1 MIDFKRINSE
11 CLPILRSLV
20 QSWIPG
26 GRLEGAE
33 YVVAN
38 PTRADKTPG
47 SFKINTNSGAWK
59 DFASGDGGGDCISLY
74 AYLCGISQAEAAN
87 KISEEIRFTPHEK
100 TPEKPKSDCVIVSPV
115 PENYSAL
122 PTERKYKAGEEWKG
136 DKIEKHYKYYS
147 ISGEFLGFTALIRK
161 EDGSKDVIPYRYCR
175 NEAGKFAW
183 KQKGF
188 QAPRPLYN
196 QESLKKAPADAQI
209 LMVEGEKCCDY
220 AKKLFADYPRIV
232 PLTWVGGANC
242 AKLADYS
249 PLAGRKVIFWADAD
263 LPGEKA
269 MQQIYEITK
278 NSIKGGR
285 LIIPDG
291 KPQGWDIADLIDE
304 GANQKTVIDFMR
316 ENMRDF
322 AEPVPESA
330 PEPEEKP
337 VIEPETYIH
346 RADCPFQ
353 FLGFNSAQGT
363 TVYYYLPRGTHKV
376 TELAAAAHSKANL
389 ISLAKKDW
397 FEANFP
403 TKNGWCNE
411 SALNWMIRESEKVG
425 IYDPTKIRGRGAWF
439 DNGRAVLH
447 LGNRLIVDNDR
458 VEIDEI
464 KSEYIY
470 ESGIP
475 IEGGQFS
482 VDNILSA
489 EDAAI
494 MLRISDL
501 LSWQQPIS
509 AKLYAGWLVLAP
521 ICGAIDWRP
530 HLWLTGESGTGK
542 TWIQENITAPILG
555 DCCVNCSSNTTEPG
569 IRQTLCHDAFPVVF
583 DEIETEDNIS
593 FNRVQNIIEL
603 ARQASS
609 NKNSNI
615 FKGSSSGKSISYAV
629 RSPFLFSSINP
640 KLVQQADKNRIT
652 TLKLKKRTDS
662 ENEKIFGEIVNL
674 VTGIVT
680 KEWAARL
687 RGRSIFMIPTIKKN
701 IDIFSR
707 IMSRI
712 LKSKRHGDQIGTLLA
727 GAWSLKSD
735 GVIDYDVAEK
745 FCLSIKWE
753 EETELESTT
762 DHDQCLSIIMQQLIP
777 VSGFSD
783 KRAVG
788 DLLKDALQDTVGI
801 TDLIEVTRINDKAV
815 IARDALRK
823 YGISTIKNRTGG
835 MDIAIAEN
843 HTMLSGLLSQT
854 PWHSSYKH
862 VLMRIEGCFMKT
874 AVFADQQRSRAICI
888 PAKNRFEEDDFLD
901 NIVEM
906 F

>member
-11 CLPILRSLV
+11 CLPIFRSLA

-26 GRLEGAE
+26 GRMEGAE

-38 PTRADKTPG
+38 PTRLDKTPG
-47 SFKINTNSGAWK
+47 SFKINTVSGTWK
-59 DFASGDGGGDCISLY
+59 DFANGDGGNDCISLY
-74 AYLCGISQAEAAN
+74 AYIYGIKPGEAAEKISQ
-87 KISEEIRFTPHEK
+87 EIRYTPHEK
-100 TPEKPKSDCVIVSPV
+100 TPQKPKDEWVIVSPI
-115 PENYSAL
+115 PENYSEL
-122 PTERKYKAGEEWKG
+122 PKERKYKVGEDWKA
-136 DKIEKHYKYYS
+136 DKIEKYYKYCDAD
-147 ISGEFLGFTALIRK
+147 GDFLGFTALCRK
-161 EDGSKDVIPYRYCR
+161 EDGTKDVIPYRYCR
-175 NEAGKFAW
+175 NESGKFAW

-188 QAPRPLYN
+188 SAPRPLYN
-196 QESLKKAPADAQI
+196 QEALKTTPQDAQI
-209 LMVEGEKCCDY
+209 LLVEGEKCCNY
-220 AKKLFADYPRIV
+220 AKKIFADYPRIV
-232 PLTWVGGANC
+232 PLTWIGGANS
-242 AKLADYS
+242 AKLADYT
-249 PLAGRKVIFWADAD
+249 PIFGRKVIFWADAD
-263 LPGEKA
+263 APGEKA
-269 MQQIYEITK
+269 MRQIFDIVKT
-278 NSIKGGR
+278 NIKGGK
-285 LIIPDG
+285 LILPTE
-291 KPQGWDIADLIDE
+291 KPQGWDIADFIND
-304 GANQKTVIDFMR
+304 GATQKTIIDFMR
-316 ENMRDF
+316 ENMLDF
-322 AEPVPESA
+322 TDPVPETA
-330 PEPEEKP
+330 ITP
-337 VIEPETYIH
+337 VIEPPEYFH
-346 RADCPFQ
+346 RRDCPFQ

-389 ISLAKKDW
+389 ISLANKDW
-397 FEANFP
+397 FEGNFP
-403 TKNGWCNE
+403 TKTGWCNE

-439 DNGRAVLH
+439 DRDRAVLH
-447 LGNRLIVDNDR
+447 LGDRLIVDNET
-458 VEIDEI
+458 VNIDEI

-475 IEGGQFS
+475 IEGGEFS

-489 EDAAI
+489 EDAST
-494 MLRISDL
+494 MLKISDL

-569 IRQTLCHDAFPVVF
+569 IRQNLCHDAFPVVF
-583 DEIETEDNIS
+583 DEIETEDNVS

-662 ENEKIFGEIVNL
+662 ENERIFGEIVDL
-674 VTGIVT
+674 VTGVVT

-701 IDIFSR
+701 IEIFSR
-707 IMSRI
+707 VMSRI

-735 GVIDYDVAEK
+735 GVIDFEVAEK
-745 FCLSIKWE
+745 FCCSVKWE

-777 VSGFSD
+777 VNGHSD

-788 DLLKDALQDTVGI
+788 DLLKDALADTVGI
-801 TDLIEVTRINDKAV
+801 TDPTEQTRIRDRAL

-823 YGISTIKNRTGG
+823 YGISTISNRSGG

-888 PAKNRFEEDDFLD
+888 PAKNKFVEDDFLD